1 MSLLGKIENF
11 TRKFLFWTPF
21 YSRRPG
27 IVTSEPPE
35 VYNADGEKLHVFFLS
50 DREFAHGPYGK
61 TNNRYI
67 LWDRYNYG
75 LRTHFYS
82 HYEAFNLVGKPDKR
96 FAMLNESRGVARACY
111 RKYLSERKY
120 FENEFDY
127 VFTFDSDVLESLSN
141 ARFMPFCAGLWVSP
155 ENCSEGKG
163 KNISILS
170 SDKNS
175 AKLHRVRKSI
185 AFRCKREGLADTF
198 GTFDGGG
205 FVAPELTLRDYRFSI
220 VIENDITPYFFTEKI
235 TNCFAM
241 QTIPVYLG
249 ASRINEFFNTDGIIT
264 ISLSDVDSIEKVL
277 AQCTPEEY
285 ARRLP
290 AVMDNYARV
299 KEFANIFDY
308 MWLKH
313 LRVLYQ

>member
-1 MSLLGKIENF
+1 MLLILESPAF
-11 TRKFLFWTPF
+11 
-21 YSRRPG
+21 RR
-27 IVTSEPPE
+27 
-35 VYNADGEKLHVFFLS
+35 GE
-50 DREFAHGPYGK
+50 
-61 TNNRYI
+61 
-67 LWDRYNYG
+67 
-75 LRTHFYS
+75 
-82 HYEAFNLVGKPDKR
+82 
-96 FAMLNESRGVARACY
+96 
-111 RKYLSERKY
+111 
-120 FENEFDY
+120 Y
-127 VFTFDSDVLESLSN
+127 VKFDSDVLDSLSN

-155 ENCSEGKG
+155 ENCSEAKS
-163 KNISILS
+163 KKISILS

-205 FVAPELTLRDYRFSI
+205 FVAPEITLRDYRFSI
-220 VIENDITPYFFTEKI
+220 VIENDISSYFFTEKI

-290 AVMDNYARV
+290 AVMDNYERV